1 MRGFITLSALIG
13 FFGCSN
19 AATEGVLTK
28 SISTGSIAYSLT
40 MLGGVTLAIIVIIYA
55 LKKTQQ
61 LSLKKNSGLK
71 VIGGLTI
78 GGKERLVVVEMNN
91 TQILLGV
98 TAHTITC
105 LDKNS
110 PPDNELFHQHLKS
123 NVEKL
128 RA

>member
-1 MRGFITLSALIG
+1 MKALIHLISLLAV
-13 FFGCSN
+13 FGYST
-19 AATEGVLTK
+19 AAQEDSLTK
-28 SISTGSIAYSLT
+28 SLSTGSLAYSLM

-61 LSLKKNSGLK
+61 LTLKKNSGLK

-98 TAHTITC
+98 TTHTITC
-105 LDKNS
+105 LDKNT
-110 PPDNELFHQHLKS
+110 PHNDELFHQHLKS